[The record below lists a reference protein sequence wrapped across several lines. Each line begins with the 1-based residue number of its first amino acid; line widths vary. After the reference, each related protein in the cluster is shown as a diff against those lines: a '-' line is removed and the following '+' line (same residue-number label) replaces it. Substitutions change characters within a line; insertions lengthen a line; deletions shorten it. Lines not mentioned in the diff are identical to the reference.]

1 MHVPVAYSSH
11 SEPNFSPLLQS
22 SSKSLSNR
30 AQVDSLHASLWESE
44 TVFWLR
50 HVQDVGKRFRTKLQ
64 SLLSRTKGA
73 TSSSNLLSQL
83 FGLPVSVAT
92 TLEASDW
99 SVQLRP
105 DAVSLQSKEPLCRL
119 VAAAL
124 VANLQW
130 EPCAENQHTT
140 TVK

>member
-1 MHVPVAYSSH
+1 M
-11 SEPNFSPLLQS
+11 QS
-22 SSKSLSNR
+22 SSNSLSNR

-50 HVQDVGKRFRTKLQ
+50 HAQDISKRFSTKLQ
-64 SLLSRTKGA
+64 SSLSRTKGA
-73 TSSSNLLSQL
+73 TSSHNLLSQL
-83 FGLPVSVAT
+83 FGLPVSMAT

-124 VANLQW
+124 VSSVQW
-130 EPCAENQHTT
+130 EPCAENQQTT

>member
-1 MHVPVAYSSH
+1 M
-11 SEPNFSPLLQS
+11 QS
-22 SSKSLSNR
+22 SSSSLSNR

-44 TVFWLR
+44 TVFWLK
-50 HVQDVGKRFRTKLQ
+50 HVQDVGKRFRTKLHS
-64 SLLSRTKGA
+64 SLSKTNRV
-73 TSSSNLLSQL
+73 TSSYNVLSQL
-83 FGLPVSVAT
+83 FSLPISVAT

-124 VANLQW
+124 VASLQW

>member
-1 MHVPVAYSSH
+1 M
-11 SEPNFSPLLQS
+11 
-22 SSKSLSNR
+22 
-30 AQVDSLHASLWESE
+30 
-44 TVFWLR
+44 
-50 HVQDVGKRFRTKLQ
+50 
-64 SLLSRTKGA
+64 SRTKGA
-73 TSSSNLLSQL
+73 TGSSNLLSQL

-130 EPCAENQHTT
+130 EPCTENQHTT